1 MLSSDALRPAR
12 RRYEREARA
21 AYELREQVHA
31 LAGALGERLELDE
44 DERLEE
50 AGVDAELPAD
60 WAPQDALS
68 ECCVVLVRPSGPVNI
83 GLASRLCANV
93 GVLDLR
99 VVAPECAVLSP
110 ESRRFA
116 VGARRSVLERAKVR
130 PREGGQAPPAPQ
142 APPTPAPQV
151 FAQPEEAVADRE
163 LVVGTS
169 GIKAGPSNAVYQTPE
184 QLSTRLTRGLRAAI
198 VFGSELDGLTRT
210 ELSMC
215 NSFVHIP
222 TRGPYASYNLSHAVA
237 VTMYTLARVDNAH
250 RAASASA
257 D

>member
-1 MLSSDALRPAR
+1 
-12 RRYEREARA
+12 
-21 AYELREQVHA
+21 VHE
-31 LAGALGERLELDE
+31 LAGALGERLELDA

-68 ECCVVLVRPSGPVNI
+68 ECCVVLVRPSGQVNI

-130 PREGGQAPPAPQ
+130 PREGGL

-151 FAQPEEAVADRE
+151 FAKLEEAVADRE

-169 GIKAGPSNAVYQTPE
+169 GIKAGPSSAVYQTPE

-237 VTMYTLARVDNAH
+237 VIMYTLARVDARCYH
-250 RAASASA
+250 RAAASA